1 MFTKIHCENN
11 HGWTSRVISSVS
23 EVYVCIYVFLYIYIP
38 VGKILCNLSKTIAS
52 IAQFRSR
59 SQSRLDRS
67 TSRRRHHQRTYKL
80 LCRSTRDPLSLSL
93 IPY

>member
-1 MFTKIHCENN
+1 MFTKIHCKNK

-23 EVYVCIYVFLYIYIP
+23 EVYMCVYMCLYIYIDIP

-59 SQSRLDRS
+59 SQSRSIDRHRGGD
-67 TSRRRHHQRTYKL
+67 TTNAHINYFVDRHAIRFL
-80 LCRSTRDPLSLSL
+80 FL
-93 IPY
+93 